1 MMRFSS
7 SDHIS
12 ATDQKN
18 TTLSDSKLVLDGSK
32 CTRLGSYL
40 KLHLHT
46 PTRGF
51 ILRLLCP
58 SVLKTFNIK
67 CCFTILALCCLSKGS
82 SNPNHLRFVL
92 SSDTQSHKT
101 KSPIASSV
109 VRLSVRIIFIS
120 FEEILSLPL
129 V

>member
-18 TTLSDSKLVLDGSK
+18 TTLSDSKLYLLVLDGSK
-32 CTRLGSYL
+32 CTRLGSCL

-51 ILRLLCP
+51 ILGLLCP

-67 CCFTILALCCLSKGS
+67 CCFSILALCCLSKGS

-109 VRLSVRIIFIS
+109 VRLSVRIYNIYK
-120 FEEILSLPL
+120 L
-129 V
+129 